1 MAEEDIAKG
10 REERD
15 ILGWSKT
22 PWGAIVLYL
31 VTVIAIVWIV
41 CNVEFVR
48 TFSQMIASQRWFLWS
63 VFGPPFVIW
72 GLWFAGRRLDATRK
86 QIEKQTTS
94 IQQQEKAISVQANTL
109 DQQRFFEAIN
119 LLDSKK
125 EFLQRAGLSSI
136 SQLGESENFQY
147 LQEFEAIFPKFIE
160 HVADKADTTGKRVR
174 NGENPHDVMQ
184 DEHKPITEIA
194 NAAFS
199 TFLEIVAHHSY
210 DFVDQPWDWKYWY
223 QFNDINLNEL
233 SLPEEAKLF
242 SISFSGCRL
251 RNVDFSGAT
260 LNRVSFAR
268 PNLGRLPADLTNSNF
283 TDATLT
289 NVEFGNSD
297 ISGIKFG
304 ENSQIE
310 ASVLS
315 ECIYS
320 VRNLPTGLPPGTILQ
335 YPYSSSPDLNNNI
348 NYTVEYAKQE
358 DVTNKLVNQLG
369 YKLLPDH
376 KLASP

>member
-1 MAEEDIAKG
+1 MSKGKEAKG

-31 VTVIAIVWIV
+31 VAVIALVWIV

-48 TFSQMIASQRWFLWS
+48 TFSQIIASQRWFLWS

-199 TFLEIVAHHSY
+199 TFLEIVARHSY

-223 QFNDINLNEL
+223 QFNDINLNEF

-242 SISFSGCRL
+242 STSFSGCRL

-260 LNRVSFAR
+260 LNRVSFSMPR
-268 PNLGRLPADLTNSNF
+268 FNWPSDLSNSSF
-283 TDATLT
+283 VDAILKDVT
-289 NVEFGNSD
+289 FGNCD
-297 ISGIKFG
+297 ISGVKFG
-304 ENSQIE
+304 ETNQIARE
-310 ASVLS
+310 AMSG
-315 ECIYS
+315 CIYS
-320 VRNLPTGLPPGTILQ
+320 IRSLPTGLPSGTILQ
-335 YPYSSSPDLNNNI
+335 YPYISSPDLNGNI